1 MTKAELVEK
10 VCSEANLGRA
20 AAEKAVNAFT
30 SSVMEA
36 VKKDDKVNLVGFGTF
51 SLSKRAARDGR
62 NPQTGEPIRIKAA
75 NIPKF
80 KPGKQFKDFIN

>member
-10 VCSEANLGRA
+10 VCSEANLSRA

-62 NPQTGEPIRIKAA
+62 NPQTGERIRIKAA